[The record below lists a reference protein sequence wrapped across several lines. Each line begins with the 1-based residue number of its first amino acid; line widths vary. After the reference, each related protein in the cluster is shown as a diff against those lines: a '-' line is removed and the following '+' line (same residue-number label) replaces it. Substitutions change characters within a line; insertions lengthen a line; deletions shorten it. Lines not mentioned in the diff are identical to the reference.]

1 MHQTVQRFERPV
13 IKRPWLVVTAGVLIL
28 ALWILPPVLF
38 WLFDLQLDHPVLAGV
53 LWIICGYP
61 FALIVLMKNRYV
73 VEIDEIRG
81 VLTVETFNLL
91 LHKSVRSVPF
101 GDIDSV
107 QFTLD
112 SGRHRFRTE
121 RGRHNLLHVAN
132 HQSVAGKLAAIRLD
146 VEVVATDDALGD
158 GARRSR
164 GGLHLRHALSLKP
177 S

>member
-1 MHQTVQRFERPV
+1 V

-107 QFTLD
+107 QFAPSIPSDGNTSGTLPSPFIRTRVGEEVALHPPIYKSILD
-112 SGRHRFRTE
+112 RFKAPA
-121 RGRHNLLHVAN
+121 VA
-132 HQSVAGKLAAIRLD
+132 SDKAMM
-146 VEVVATDDALGD
+146 EVITNAL
-158 GARRSR
+158 ARRQV
-164 GGLHLRHALSLKP
+164 RHWTVP
-177 S
+177 